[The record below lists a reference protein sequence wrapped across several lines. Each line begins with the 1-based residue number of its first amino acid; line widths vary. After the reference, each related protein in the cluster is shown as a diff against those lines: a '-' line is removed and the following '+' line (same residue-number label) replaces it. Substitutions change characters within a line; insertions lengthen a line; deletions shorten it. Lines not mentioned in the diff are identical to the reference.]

1 MLHLGPI
8 DIRTDVFLLILAVL
22 CVCLEFFICQKTKKR
37 FWRVLPIGIGLISVA
52 GFLLLSLFL
61 DGWDF
66 IGSLFLA
73 FVLSFLT
80 FSLFVGYGVWRRYN
94 KKRKK

>member
-37 FWRVLPIGIGLISVA
+37 FWRALP
-52 GFLLLSLFL
+52 LLLGLTSVGVFLILTLFL
-61 DGWDF
+61 DGWDDVGCF
-66 IGSLFLA
+66 FLA
-73 FVLSFLT
+73 GICSVVT
-80 FSLFVGYGVWRRYN
+80 FFLFVGYGIWRLYQ
-94 KKRKK
+94 KKKK